1 MAINGTPKEAK
12 TYKKYVGLF
21 TANVVSVNPTKS
33 ELEKLLGTTI
43 DKDPEYT
50 GTSNEGN
57 KRITLSF
64 WLKESKLGVLF
75 NVRFNL
81 EDTTMISSTGKTQ
94 FINTAGQTS
103 YAEDKS
109 QIPDFLTENG
119 RAVKPAKKGEE
130 LLCKFLRS
138 WLNNL
143 PFDDPNT
150 EILIDDWKSLF
161 SGNTKELRSAIESFK
176 TQTVGSM
183 ATIRIAES
191 DGKEYQSVYSY
202 EFLPAYAVEA
212 LFSSGKSYKVM
223 DKFIEKVNHEK
234 YGCKDFFDLGPLQ
247 EYDPAKNVVNTSN
260 SPILSPKPEKKRPIT
275 ESTVVD
281 DLPF

>member
-1 MAINGTPKEAK
+1 MAINGTPKETK

-21 TANVVSVNPTKS
+21 TANVVSVNPTKN

-50 GTSNEGN
+50 GTSNDGN

-64 WLKESKLGVLF
+64 WLKEAKQGILF

-81 EDTTMISSTGKTQ
+81 EDTVMVSSTGKTQ
-94 FINTAGQTS
+94 FINPIGQTS

-119 RAVKPAKKGEE
+119 RTVRPAKKGEE
-130 LLCKFLRS
+130 LLCSKFLRN

-143 PFDDPNT
+143 PYDDPNT
-150 EILIDDWKSLF
+150 EITIDDWKSLF
-161 SGNTKELRSAIESFK
+161 NGNTKELKSAIESFK
-176 TQTVGSM
+176 SQTIGAL
-183 ATIRIAES
+183 ATIRIS
-191 DGKEYQSVYSY
+191 DTDGKEYQSVYSY
-202 EFLPAYAVEA
+202 EFLPSYAVDA
-212 LFSSGKSYKVM
+212 LFANGKAYKVY
-223 DKFIEKVNHEK
+223 DKFVEKVNHEK
-234 YGCKDFFDLGPLQ
+234 YGCKDYFELGPLQ
-247 EYDPAKNVVNTSN
+247 EYDPAKNVVNTTNTS
-260 SPILSPKPEKKRPIT
+260 ILPARGKPSIT